1 MEHSKTQQPSIRW
14 GVIGSGMISSWFVS
28 DILKPDWPEKNAN
41 HEVVAIGAS
50 SLEKSE
56 QFIEKHV
63 VPASPVTQP
72 TAYGSYQ
79 EVYDHPDVDC
89 IYIGTPHSFHKQN
102 CLDAINAGKHV
113 LCEKPFAMNAKE
125 AQEVFDAAKQKGVFV
140 MEAMWTRFYPLV
152 KKIQHLLFVEKK
164 LGNVYRTFCD
174 FGLSIDIPSLPASSR
189 YKDPALGAGSLLD
202 IGIYSLT
209 WGIITS
215 TDKVGEEAE
224 DPEVSSL
231 QTLNHGVD
239 TSSSV
244 LLRYLSTG
252 KQAVCTSTT
261 DVVGPTAFARIE
273 GSKGT
278 IIVHGPAPSAP
289 ERFDFIP
296 NDGGQKEEYQFEKPG
311 FGLFWE
317 ADAVAHDI
325 MAGRKQNATMPWA
338 ETLRV
343 MSIMDGVRQRGG
355 ARFPVDDW

>member
-1 MEHSKTQQPSIRW
+1 MVHSQTELPKVKW

-28 DILKPDWPEKNAN
+28 DILKPDWPEKSAH

-50 SLEKSE
+50 SLDKSR
-56 QFIEKHV
+56 QFIDKHV

-72 TAYGSYQ
+72 AAYGSYQ

-102 CLDAINAGKHV
+102 CLDAIRAGKHV

-125 AQEVFDAAKQKGVFV
+125 AQEVFDAAKQKGVFI

-152 KKIQHLLFVEKK
+152 KKIQNLIFVEKK
-164 LGNVYRTFCD
+164 LGTVYRTFCD
-174 FGLSIDIPSLPASSR
+174 FGLAIDISSLPASSR
-189 YKDPALGAGSLLD
+189 
-202 IGIYSLT
+202 
-209 WGIITS
+209 IITS
-215 TDKVGEEAE
+215 TDKVGDKAE

-244 LLRYLSTG
+244 LLRYPSTG

-273 GSKGT
+273 GSKGS
-278 IIVHGPAPSAP
+278 IVIHGPSPSAP
-289 ERFDFIP
+289 ESFDFIP
-296 NDGGQKEEYQFEKPG
+296 NDGSTEEIYHFDKPG

-325 MAGRKQNATMPWA
+325 KSGRHQNATMPWA

-343 MSIMDGVRQRGG
+343 MNIMDGVRERGG